1 MDLVIILFK
10 TFVFYIVIIILYR
23 VMGKR
28 EVSELKVVDLV
39 VSMFIANI
47 VAVGIENYK
56 NNILFVIAPVVLLVF
71 MQVVLSKLSFKYANV
86 RKLVDGEPSVIV
98 NRGRI
103 NFEEMLRQR
112 YNLDDLLMELRSQG
126 INSIEKVDFAIL
138 EVSGRLSVFEKE
150 DNNEYPL
157 PVILDGK
164 VEEEAL
170 VQLEKDNDWLM
181 RMIEKEGYSLKDVYY
196 AFYRNKE
203 LFLIKNQNN

>member
-86 RKLVDGEPSVIV
+86 RKLVDGEPSIIV

-138 EVSGRLSVFEKE
+138 EVSGRLSVFLKE

>member
-1 MDLVIILFK
+1 
-10 TFVFYIVIIILYR
+10 
-23 VMGKR
+23 MGKR

-86 RKLVDGEPSVIV
+86 RKLVDGEPSIIV

-112 YNLDDLLMELRSQG
+112 YNLDDLLMELRSKG

-181 RMIEKEGYSLKDVYY
+181 RTIEKEGYSLKDVYY

>member
-112 YNLDDLLMELRSQG
+112 YILDDLLMELRSMG

-181 RMIEKEGYSLKDVYY
+181 RMIEKEGYSLNDVYY